1 MSLIERQSK
10 RKCMALKHLVE
21 ENVYSPAYALEKLE
35 DLFDNGKVLENDY
48 DELAE
53 WLEEQMQPTPEPET
67 EPETEPIEEE
77 PEYEE

>member
-1 MSLIERQSK
+1 MSLIERQSQ
-10 RKCMALKHLVE
+10 RKCKALKHLVE

-35 DLFDNGKVLENDY
+35 ELFDNGKVLEKDY

-67 EPETEPIEEE
+67 EPVEEIEEGE
-77 PEYEE
+77 